1 MSLTQIFQ
9 EKVPEIFDFIKDDYG
24 FKFEVINDYR
34 MIARK
39 EDMNLYFIFDREV
52 LFSVEIEV
60 TGALGEKAIKNPNY
74 RRLGASTMAECM
86 KDGYQLKVR
95 FIQNKNVLISEMK
108 EEARVLREYC
118 GDILSGDVSDWERIV
133 GCLQKG

>member
-1 MSLTQIFQ
+1 MLTHILQ
-9 EKVPEIFDFIKDDYG
+9 EKVPEIFDFVKDEYG
-24 FKFEVINDYR
+24 FEFEVIDEYR

-39 EDMNLYFIFDREV
+39 EDMNLYFIFDREM

-74 RRLGASTMAECM
+74 RRLGISTMAECM
-86 KDGYQLKVR
+86 QDGYKLKVR

-108 EEARVLREYC
+108 EEARVLKKYFE
-118 GDILSGDVSDWERIV
+118 DILSGDVSDWKRIV
-133 GCLQKG
+133 DCLLKG

>member
-1 MSLTQIFQ
+1 MVLTQLFQ
-9 EKVPEIFDFIKDDYG
+9 EKTPEIFDFVKDEYG
-24 FKFEVINDYR
+24 FEFEVIDEYR
-34 MIARK
+34 MMASK
-39 EDMNLYFIFDREV
+39 EDMNLHFIFDKEM

-86 KDGYQLKVR
+86 QNGYQLKVK
-95 FIQNKNVLISEMK
+95 FIQDKYVLMSEMK

-118 GDILSGDVSDWERIV
+118 GDILSGYVSDWERIV
-133 GCLQKG
+133 DCPLKG